1 MQVCHLKGKS
11 AGELLVL
18 LALWHATS
26 RRTRSVTYEAFCK
39 IHDRIVRHVLRHAR
53 SEAAWKETRERTEL
67 FRNELL
73 SQKAVRKAFETFLE
87 EGFICH
93 TEAG

>member
-1 MQVCHLKGKS
+1 MQVSHLKGKN

-26 RRTRSVTYEAFCK
+26 RCTQSVTYDAFCT
-39 IHDRIVRHVLRHAR
+39 IHDRIVRQVLRHAR
-53 SEAAWKETRERTEL
+53 SEAAWKETRERVEL
-67 FRNELL
+67 FRDELL
-73 SQKAVRKAFETFLE
+73 SQKAVRKAFETLLE

-93 TEAG
+93 AQAQ